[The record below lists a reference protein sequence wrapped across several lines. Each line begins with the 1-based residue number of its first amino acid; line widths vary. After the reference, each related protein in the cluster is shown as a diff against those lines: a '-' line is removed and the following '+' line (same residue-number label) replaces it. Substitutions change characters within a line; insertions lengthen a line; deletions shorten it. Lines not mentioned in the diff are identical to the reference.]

1 MHKGWHLVLSK
12 ELECATTKRLGATF
26 VDLHTA
32 LMGPGVNLRAAL
44 RLIASIEQLLCA
56 SLGIIGGCFRN
67 MSAIIC
73 TVHHPRRRYKDD
85 AFDLSDG
92 LHLGRQGAAVLLS
105 LLAPV
110 IHKKLG
116 TSPESPLQMPLW
128 RDLDNTDVAKS
139 YKKWQTT

>member
-1 MHKGWHLVLSK
+1 L
-12 ELECATTKRLGATF
+12 LEFATTTKRLGATF

-32 LMGPGVNLRAAL
+32 LMGPGVNLRAA
-44 RLIASIEQLLCA
+44 
-56 SLGIIGGCFRN
+56 
-67 MSAIIC
+67 
-73 TVHHPRRRYKDD
+73 
-85 AFDLSDG
+85 LSDG

-128 RDLDNTDVAKS
+128 RDLDNSDVAKS

>member
-1 MHKGWHLVLSK
+1 MGMAK
-12 ELECATTKRLGATF
+12 EVGEVAKRLGATF

-32 LMGPGVNLRAAL
+32 LMGPEVNLRAA
-44 RLIASIEQLLCA
+44 
-56 SLGIIGGCFRN
+56 
-67 MSAIIC
+67 
-73 TVHHPRRRYKDD
+73 
-85 AFDLSDG
+85 LSDG

-105 LLAPV
+105 LLVPV

-139 YKKWQTT
+139 YKKWQST

>member
-1 MHKGWHLVLSK
+1 MLSK
-12 ELECATTKRLGATF
+12 YIS
-26 VDLHTA
+26 D
-32 LMGPGVNLRAAL
+32 NLNNA
-44 RLIASIEQLLCA
+44 E
-56 SLGIIGGCFRN
+56 G
-67 MSAIIC
+67 
-73 TVHHPRRRYKDD
+73 YKDD